1 MYRIDSVGSVD
12 GRFQEGNPAIGQ
24 KATLLPADWLNE
36 VQEELAYLI
45 EQVGIALVKGDR
57 TQVYDAIVAL
67 VTGAVG
73 DGSGAVPV
81 TRQVTGG
88 GLVTGGG
95 ALANDLVLTVLAAS
109 VAEVQAQVVS
119 NKVVT
124 PAAMAGLI
132 SLTEIGGAWVIRIG
146 TTVVQLFGGTAQGN
160 ATTVLSLPQ
169 AFPGQ
174 CRFAMCNGGA
184 IDTDAQDNFPYVSGR
199 GLTTVSVFNAR
210 NTSVPVDVLAW
221 GN

>member
-12 GRFQEGNPAIGQ
+12 GRFQEGNPATGQ

-36 VQEELAYLI
+36 LQEEVAFVI
-45 EQVGIALVKGDR
+45 EQVGLALIKGDR
-57 TQVYDAIVAL
+57 TQLYDAIVQL

-81 TRQVTGG
+81 TRQVLGG

-95 ALANDLVLTVLAAS
+95 SLASDLTLTLLAAS
-109 VAEVQAQVVS
+109 IAEVQAQT
-119 NKVVT
+119 NNTKAVT
-124 PAAMAGLI
+124 PAGLVGLVG
-132 SLTEIGGAWVIRIG
+132 LTEIGGAWVINIG
-146 TTVVQLFGGTAQGN
+146 STVVQIFAGTAQGN
-160 ATTVLSLPQ
+160 ATTVLTLPQ
-169 AFPGQ
+169 AFANQ
-174 CRFAMCNGGA
+174 CRLALCNGGA
-184 IDTDAQDNFPYVSGR
+184 VDNDAQDNFPYVSGR

-210 NTSVPVDVLAW
+210 NTAVPVDVLAW

>member
-12 GRFQEGNPAIGQ
+12 GRFQEGNPATGQ

-36 VQEELAYLI
+36 VQEELAYVI
-45 EQVGIALVKGDR
+45 EQVGMALVKGDR
-57 TQVYDAIVAL
+57 TQLYDAIVAL
-67 VTGAVG
+67 VSGAVG

-81 TRQVTGG
+81 TRQVNGG

-95 ALANDLVLTVLAAS
+95 ALANDLALTVLAAS
-109 VAEVQAQVVS
+109 IAEVQAQAIS
-119 NKVVT
+119 NKAVT
-124 PAAMAGLI
+124 PASLAGLI
-132 SLTEIGGAWVIRIG
+132 GLTTIGGAWVINIG
-146 TTVVQLFGGTAQGN
+146 STVVQLFGGTAQGN

-169 AFPGQ
+169 AFANQ
-174 CRFAMCNGGA
+174 CRIAFCNGGA
-184 IDTDAQDNFPYVSGR
+184 TDNDAQDNFPYVSGR

-210 NTSVPVDVLAW
+210 NTAVPVDVLAW